1 MDVFDALRVFLVVY
15 ICRDRRHRARPVERD
30 PCDDIFEAVR
40 SEVFHELRHASAF
53 QLEDPLRVSSGNHV
67 IDRRIIV
74 VHRSE
79 IYLHSV
85 VFLDHFKSVP
95 YYRQIPEPQEVHLE
109 QPQLLYSSHVE
120 LCGKAFVRKVKRHV
134 FVDALL

>member
-53 QLEDPLRVSSGNHV
+53 QLEDPLCVSFGNHV

-74 VHRSE
+74 IHRSE
-79 IYLHSV
+79 VYLHTMV
-85 VFLDHFKSVP
+85 LLYHFKSVP
-95 YYRQIPEPQEVHLE
+95 YYRQVPEPQEVHLE
-109 QPQLLYSSHVE
+109 QSQLLYRRHVE
-120 LCGKAFVRKVKRHV
+120 LRGKPFVRKVKRHV